1 MAEDAMG
8 ESDGVLKKI
17 NEGSKRKKPNA
28 ANIQLLK
35 L

>member
-1 MAEDAMG
+1 MAENAMG
-8 ESDGVLKKI
+8 EGYGMLKKI
-17 NEGSKRKKPNA
+17 IEASKRKKPNA